1 MDRGLLKLTYVLPF
15 TNRWASFELGA
26 RLYANLIM
34 HLKLYDRG
42 NCKDW
47 DSLFISRNISSQDNW
62 LWQITTGVGS
72 ICKTKMPYETILLR
86 SLPEERD
93 WRIMETRMLV
103 PYNDY
108 YRFHNFG
115 SDSAKRLFM
124 ACDICHV
131 CMPRIIDDIEEINGK
146 QLLAHH
152 K

>member
-1 MDRGLLKLTYVLPF
+1 MDGGLLELTYVLPF

-26 RLYANLIM
+26 SLYANLIM
-34 HLKLYDRG
+34 HLKLYSRG

-62 LWQITTGVGS
+62 LWQITTGAWS

-86 SLPEERD
+86 SLLEERD

-115 SDSAKRLFM
+115 SYSAKRHCLW
-124 ACDICHV
+124 HV
-131 CMPRIIDDIEEINGK
+131 TSVTCVCLG
-146 QLLAHH
+146 L
-152 K
+152 